1 MQFFIR
7 RSENWGSAALLSLP
21 VAIAV
26 ALLYGCNGRF
36 VWPVALAVVGIP
48 AVLETSRRMLVRRL
62 QKRAAANDAMT
73 WTVFVNDVMVAKIQ
87 DAQYAGAELNAW
99 LAPSNYIA
107 QASNFLRVALTT
119 VGRVAVFTPLVLIW
133 ALAIDAVVN
142 PQDIAYVF
150 AHPGTLTTKDVA
162 SFGQLWT
169 TLSLLSLIFTAVVLP
184 FFGMKIGYVDHF
196 KRDIDS
202 RVRRLAGTP
211 ADGVIRLTP
220 ESTTQ
225 SAFAT
230 PPSAA

>member
-1 MQFFIR
+1 MQISIR

-36 VWPVALAVVGIP
+36 VWPVSLAVVAIP
-48 AVLETSRRMLVRRL
+48 AALETSRRMLVRRL
-62 QKRAAANDAMT
+62 QKRVAANDAMT

-107 QASNFLRVALTT
+107 QASNFLRVALATI
-119 VGRVAVFTPLVLIW
+119 GRVAIITPLFLVW
-133 ALAIDAVVN
+133 ALAASAVVN
-142 PQDIAYVF
+142 PGDTAY
-150 AHPGTLTTKDVA
+150 ALTHASTLTAKDVA

-169 TLSLLSLIFTAVVLP
+169 TLSLFALIFVGGVFP
-184 FFGMKIGYVDHF
+184 FFGMNIGYIDHF

-211 ADGVIRLTP
+211 ADGFIRLTP
-220 ESTTQ
+220 ESPAQ
-225 SAFAT
+225 SALAT

>member
-21 VAIAV
+21 VTIAV

-48 AVLETSRRMLVRRL
+48 AALETSRRMLVRRL
-62 QKRAAANDAMT
+62 RKRVAANDAMT

-107 QASNFLRVALTT
+107 QASNFLRLALATI
-119 VGRVAVFTPLVLIW
+119 GRVAIITPLVLVW
-133 ALAIDAVVN
+133 ALAASAVVN
-142 PQDIAYVF
+142 PGDTAYAL
-150 AHPGTLTTKDVA
+150 AHASTLTAKDVA

-169 TLSLLSLIFTAVVLP
+169 TLSLLALIFAGGVFP
-184 FFGMKIGYVDHF
+184 FFGMDIGYIDHF

-220 ESTTQ
+220 ESTTR
-225 SAFAT
+225 SALAT

>member
-36 VWPVALAVVGIP
+36 VWPVALAVVGFP
-48 AVLETSRRMLVRRL
+48 AALETSRRMLVRRL
-62 QKRAAANDAMT
+62 RKRVAANDAMT

-107 QASNFLRVALTT
+107 QTSNFLRVALATI
-119 VGRVAVFTPLVLIW
+119 GRVAIITPLVLVW
-133 ALAIDAVVN
+133 ALALNAVVN
-142 PQDIAYVF
+142 PGDTAYAL
-150 AHPGTLTTKDVA
+150 AHASTLTAKDVT

-169 TLSLLSLIFTAVVLP
+169 TLSLLALVFVGGVFP
-184 FFGMKIGYVDHF
+184 FFGMDIGYIDHF
-196 KRDIDS
+196 ERDIHS

-211 ADGVIRLTP
+211 ADGVVRLTP
-220 ESTTQ
+220 KSTPQT
-225 SAFAT
+225 ALT
-230 PPSAA
+230 TTPSAA